1 MKVSISIIIPV
12 YNVENYLYRCLDS
25 IYKQEFCMNYEVIA
39 VDDGST
45 DNSLILLK
53 KYAKSKE
60 NLKVIE
66 HDINKSLSQARTSGM
81 LVAKGDYIMHVDS
94 DDWILPGT
102 LNGLYNKMLSTDADV
117 ITFNYLRQ
125 NSNGKSTLINKISQE
140 FTETNK
146 IKIQK
151 YFVGA
156 IWNKIVKREFIQDLI
171 YMQKSINHAE
181 DLIYATEIL
190 IRANKFVFITDPY
203 YVYFENLNS
212 LTKTTTLNSEVQTLK
227 NITKDLKSLLDVYK
241 NQILIA
247 PIFELRYKYS
257 FELAIRNY
265 FNTKANFTE
274 LIDELDNFKSINK
287 ITTRKLF
294 HNPFY
299 FVLLL
304 LIGKINFRQFIIFI
318 RRMINLI
325 TNNK

>member
-66 HDINKSLSQARTSGM
+66 HEKNKSLSQARTSGM

-117 ITFNYLRQ
+117 ITFNYVRE
-125 NSNGKSTLINKISQE
+125 NSNGKSYQVKRILEE

-146 IKIQK
+146 LKIQK
-151 YFVGA
+151 YFDGA
-156 IWNKIVKREFIQDLI
+156 VWNKIVKREFVKDLV
-171 YMQKSINHAE
+171 YMQKSINIAE
-181 DLIYATEIL
+181 DLFYASEIL
-190 IRANKFVFITDPY
+190 LRANKFIFITEPY

-212 LTKTTTLNSEVQTLK
+212 LTKTITLSEQIQTQMS
-227 NITKDLKSLLDVYK
+227 ITKDLKSLLDIYK

-247 PIFELRYKYS
+247 PIFKLRYNYA

-265 FNTKANFTE
+265 FDTKVE
-274 LIDELDNFKSINK
+274 LTDLITELDNFKSINK
-287 ITTRKLF
+287 RIIHKLF

-299 FVLLL
+299 FIYSFF
-304 LIGKINFRQFIIFI
+304 IGKISFRQIKIFI
-318 RRMINLI
+318 KRIIYLI
-325 TNNK
+325 SNNK